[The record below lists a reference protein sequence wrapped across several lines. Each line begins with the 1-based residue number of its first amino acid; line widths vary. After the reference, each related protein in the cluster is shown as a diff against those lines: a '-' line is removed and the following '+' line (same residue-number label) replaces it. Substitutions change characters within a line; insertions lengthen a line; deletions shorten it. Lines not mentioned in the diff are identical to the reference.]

1 MPRRHHDVGGESGA
15 GSIDQSEH
23 QLSDWE
29 ILADAINQALGVKGI
44 RRTDESRRASEDM
57 DKELYRSLSYYE
69 RWIVSVE
76 TILAEKKILTTEE
89 IDRKVA
95 EFEKRWGEP

>member
-1 MPRRHHDVGGESGA
+1 MPRRHHDVGGELGA
-15 GSIDQSEH
+15 GPIVQTEH

-29 ILADAINQALGVKGI
+29 VLADAINQALGVKGI
-44 RRTDESRRASEDM
+44 RRTDEMRRAREDM
-57 DKELYRSLSYYE
+57 DKDLYRSLSYYE